1 MHKVQTVLLMKQPL
15 AIMPFNDDPT
25 AEERKKDH
33 IELAFK
39 SQIGVDRLDQR
50 FAYEPLF
57 AAHPTK
63 GSPYGAIPFL
73 GKVIRAPVWVSSMTG
88 GTKMA
93 NTINHNLAKVC
104 GEFGMGMGL
113 GSCRSLLYSDDY
125 LKDFAVRPLIGD
137 DLPLYANLGIAQL
150 EQLIAQNELY
160 RITQL
165 LDKLAADGLII
176 HINPFQEWMQP
187 EGDQYAK
194 SALET
199 IRTIL
204 DKMDIRII
212 VKEVGQG
219 MGYRSLKAL
228 LQLPLEA
235 VDFAASG
242 GTNFSMLELLRAD
255 TTKQTAYTNL
265 AHIGHSAEEMV
276 DNCNRIKEELGDKM
290 LCRQLII
297 SGGVKDFLDGYYLIE
312 KANFPAV
319 YGQAS
324 GFLKH
329 AQEDYETLYQHVKRQ
344 IEGLKLAKAFLS
356 IK

>member
-1 MHKVQTVLLMKQPL
+1 MNQESSNQLSME
-15 AIMPFNDDPT
+15 DPT

-39 SQIGVDRLDQR
+39 SQIGIDRLDKR
-50 FAYEPLF
+50 FDYEPLF
-57 AAHPTK
+57 AAHPVK
-63 GSPYGAIPFL
+63 GAPYGAIPFL
-73 GKVIRAPVWVSSMTG
+73 GKTMQAPVWVSSMTG

-113 GSCRSLLYSDDY
+113 GSCRALLYSDEY

-150 EQLIAQNELY
+150 EQLIDQNELY
-160 RITQL
+160 RINQL

-187 EGDQYAK
+187 EGDRYTK
-194 SALET
+194 SPLET
-199 IRTIL
+199 ISTIL
-204 DKMDIRII
+204 DKMDIKII

-242 GTNFSMLELLRAD
+242 GTNFSMVELLRSDGAEHE
-255 TTKQTAYTNL
+255 AYEKL
-265 AHIGHSAEEMV
+265 AHVGHSATSMV
-276 DNCNRIKEELGDKM
+276 DDCNQIKVELGDKM
-290 LCRQLII
+290 LCQQLII

-312 KANFPAV
+312 KANFSAI

-329 AQEDYETLYQHVKRQ
+329 AQGDYQMLYQHVERQ
-344 IEGLKLAKAFLS
+344 IEGLKLAKAYL
-356 IK
+356 KVR

>member
-1 MHKVQTVLLMKQPL
+1 MEQELDNR
-15 AIMPFNDDPT
+15 PFIDDPT

-39 SQIGVDRLDQR
+39 SQIGTDQLDQR

-57 AAHPTK
+57 AAHPVK
-63 GSPYGAIPFL
+63 GTPYGMIPFL
-73 GKVIRAPVWVSSMTG
+73 GKTMRTPVWVSSMTG

-104 GEFGMGMGL
+104 GAFGMGMGL
-113 GSCRSLLYSDDY
+113 GSCRGLLYSDEY
-125 LKDFAVRPLIGD
+125 LKDFAVRPLIGE

-187 EGDQYAK
+187 EGDQYTK
-194 SALET
+194 PALET

-219 MGYRSLKAL
+219 MGYQSLKAL

-242 GTNFSMLELLRAD
+242 GTNFSMLELLRGD
-255 TTKQTAYTNL
+255 IKKQTAYTNL
-265 AHIGHSAEEMV
+265 AQVGHAAEEMV
-276 DNCNRIKEELGDKM
+276 SLCNQIKTELGDKM
-290 LCRQLII
+290 HCQQLII

-312 KANFPAV
+312 KANFAAV

-329 AQEDYETLYQHVKRQ
+329 AQGDYEMLYQHVERQ
-344 IEGLKLAKAFLS
+344 IEGLKLAKAFLNV
-356 IK
+356 K

>member
-1 MHKVQTVLLMKQPL
+1 ME
-15 AIMPFNDDPT
+15 DPT

-39 SQIGVDRLDQR
+39 SQIGIDQLDKR
-50 FAYEPLF
+50 FDYEPLF
-57 AAHPTK
+57 AAHPVK
-63 GSPYGAIPFL
+63 GTPYGNIPFL
-73 GKVIRAPVWVSSMTG
+73 GKTMNAPVWVSSMTG

-113 GSCRSLLYSDDY
+113 GSCRGLLYSDEY

-137 DLPLYANLGIAQL
+137 SLPLYANLGIAQL
-150 EQLIAQNELY
+150 EELIEQNELY
-160 RITQL
+160 RIQQL

-176 HINPFQEWMQP
+176 HINPLQEWMQP
-187 EGDQYAK
+187 EGDIYKK
-194 SALET
+194 SPLAT
-199 IRTIL
+199 ISTIL
-204 DKMDIRII
+204 EKMDIKVI

-242 GTNFSMLELLRAD
+242 GTNFSMLELLRSD
-255 TTKQTAYTNL
+255 TAKQAAYDNL
-265 AHIGHSAEEMV
+265 AHVGHTATSMV
-276 DNCNRIKEELGDKM
+276 DDCNQIKAELGDKM
-290 LCRQLII
+290 LCQQLII

-312 KANFPAV
+312 KANFTAV

-324 GFLKH
+324 GFLKY
-329 AQEDYETLYQHVKRQ
+329 AQGDYETLYQHVERQ
-344 IEGLKLAKAFLS
+344 IEGLKLAKAYLR
-356 IK
+356 IR

>member
-1 MHKVQTVLLMKQPL
+1 MKQEL
-15 AIMPFNDDPT
+15 NTMPFTDDPT

-39 SQIGVDRLDQR
+39 SQIGLDRLDKR

-57 AAHPTK
+57 AAHPVK
-63 GSPYGAIPFL
+63 GTPYGSIPFF
-73 GKVIRAPVWVSSMTG
+73 GKTMQAPVWVSSMTG

-113 GSCRSLLYSDDY
+113 GSCRGLLYSDEY

-150 EQLIAQNELY
+150 EQLIEQNELY

-187 EGDQYAK
+187 EGDQYK
-194 SALET
+194 KPALET
-199 IRTIL
+199 IITIL
-204 DKMDIRII
+204 EKMDIKII

-219 MGYRSLKAL
+219 MGYKSLKAL
-228 LQLPLEA
+228 LQLPLAA

-242 GTNFSMLELLRAD
+242 GTNFSMVELLRSD
-255 TTKQTAYTNL
+255 ETKQAAYNNL
-265 AHIGHSAEEMV
+265 AHVGHSADEMV
-276 DNCNRIKEELGDKM
+276 DLCNQIKAELGNKV
-290 LCRQLII
+290 LCQQLII
-297 SGGVKDFLDGYYLIE
+297 SGGVQDFLDGYYLIE
-312 KANFPAV
+312 KANFAAI

-324 GFLKH
+324 GFLKY
-329 AQEDYETLYQHVKRQ
+329 AQGDYETLYQHVERQ
-344 IEGLKLAKAFLS
+344 IEGLKLAKAFLTV
-356 IK
+356 K

>member
-1 MHKVQTVLLMKQPL
+1 MEQQINKMSFT
-15 AIMPFNDDPT
+15 DDPT

-39 SQIGVDRLDQR
+39 SQIGIARLDKR

-57 AAHPTK
+57 AAHPIK
-63 GSPYGAIPFL
+63 GTPYGRIPFL
-73 GKVIRAPVWVSSMTG
+73 SKTMQAPVWVSSMTG

-104 GEFGMGMGL
+104 GAFGMGMGL
-113 GSCRSLLYSDDY
+113 GSCRGLLYSDDY

-150 EQLIAQNELY
+150 EELIAQNELY
-160 RITQL
+160 RIHQL

-187 EGDQYAK
+187 EGDRYTK
-194 SALET
+194 SPLET
-199 IRTIL
+199 ITTIL
-204 DKMDIRII
+204 EKMDIKVI

-219 MGYRSLKAL
+219 MGYKSLKVL

-242 GTNFSMLELLRAD
+242 GTNFSMVELLRSDA
-255 TTKQTAYTNL
+255 TKQAAYDNL
-265 AHIGHSAEEMV
+265 AHVGHSAEEMV
-276 DNCNRIKEELGDKM
+276 SLCNQIKTELGDKM
-290 LCRQLII
+290 LCKQLII

-312 KANFPAV
+312 KANFAAI

-329 AQEDYETLYQHVKRQ
+329 AQADYETLYQHVERQ
-344 IEGLKLAKAFLS
+344 IEGLKLAKAFLT

>member
-1 MHKVQTVLLMKQPL
+1 
-15 AIMPFNDDPT
+15 MPFTDDPT

-39 SQIGVDRLDQR
+39 SQIGTDRLDKR
-50 FAYEPLF
+50 FGYEPLF
-57 AAHPTK
+57 AAHPIK
-63 GSPYGAIPFL
+63 GTPYGNIPFL
-73 GKVIRAPVWVSSMTG
+73 GKTMHAPVWVSSMTG

-113 GSCRSLLYSDDY
+113 GSCRALLYSDEY

-150 EQLIAQNELY
+150 EQLIEQNELY
-160 RITQL
+160 RIPQL

-176 HINPFQEWMQP
+176 HINPLQEWMQP
-187 EGDQYAK
+187 EGDQYK
-194 SALET
+194 KPALET
-199 IRTIL
+199 ITTIL
-204 DKMDIRII
+204 EKMDIRII

-219 MGYRSLKAL
+219 MGYKSLKAL

-242 GTNFSMLELLRAD
+242 GTNFSMVELLRSDA
-255 TTKQTAYTNL
+255 TQQTAYNNL
-265 AHIGHSAEEMV
+265 AQVGHSAEEMV
-276 DNCNRIKEELGDKM
+276 HLCNQIKEELGNKM
-290 LCRQLII
+290 RCQQLII
-297 SGGVKDFLDGYYLIE
+297 SGGVQDFLDGYYLIE
-312 KANFPAV
+312 KANFAAI

-329 AQEDYETLYQHVKRQ
+329 AQGDYDTLYQHVERQ
-344 IEGLKLAKAFLS
+344 IEGLKLAKAFLT

>member
-1 MHKVQTVLLMKQPL
+1 MNQATSNQLSME
-15 AIMPFNDDPT
+15 DPT

-39 SQIGVDRLDQR
+39 SQIGIDRLDKR
-50 FAYEPLF
+50 FDYEPLF
-57 AAHPTK
+57 AAHPVK
-63 GSPYGAIPFL
+63 GAPYGAIPFL
-73 GKVIRAPVWVSSMTG
+73 GKTMQAPVWVSSMTG

-104 GEFGMGMGL
+104 GAFGMGMGL
-113 GSCRSLLYSDDY
+113 GSCRGLLYSDEY

-150 EQLIAQNELY
+150 EQLIDQNELY
-160 RITQL
+160 RINQL

-187 EGDQYAK
+187 EGDKYTK
-194 SALET
+194 SPLET

-204 DKMDIRII
+204 EKMDIKII

-219 MGYRSLKAL
+219 MGYQSLKAL

-242 GTNFSMLELLRAD
+242 GTNFSMVELLRSDSA
-255 TTKQTAYTNL
+255 QQEAYDNL
-265 AHIGHSAEEMV
+265 AHVGHSATSMV
-276 DNCNRIKEELGDKM
+276 EDCNRIKTELGNKM
-290 LCRQLII
+290 LCKQLII

-312 KANFPAV
+312 KANFSAI

-329 AQEDYETLYQHVKRQ
+329 AQEDYDTLYQHVERQ
-344 IEGLKLAKAFLS
+344 IEGLKLAKAYL
-356 IK
+356 KVR

>member
-1 MHKVQTVLLMKQPL
+1 MEQQLNK
-15 AIMPFNDDPT
+15 MPFTDDPT

-39 SQIGVDRLDQR
+39 SQIGVDGLDKR
-50 FAYEPLF
+50 FGYEPLF
-57 AAHPTK
+57 AAHPIQGT
-63 GSPYGAIPFL
+63 PYGTIPFL
-73 GKVIRAPVWVSSMTG
+73 GKTMRAPVWVSSMTG

-104 GEFGMGMGL
+104 GEYGMGMGL
-113 GSCRSLLYSDDY
+113 GSCRGLLYSDEY
-125 LKDFAVRPLIGD
+125 LKDFVVRPLIGD

-160 RITQL
+160 RIHQL

-187 EGDQYAK
+187 EGDRYTK
-194 SALET
+194 SPLET
-199 IRTIL
+199 ITTIL
-204 DKMDIRII
+204 EKMDVKVI

-219 MGYRSLKAL
+219 MGYKSLKAL

-242 GTNFSMLELLRAD
+242 GTNFSMVELLRSDAS
-255 TTKQTAYTNL
+255 KQAAYNNL

-276 DNCNRIKEELGDKM
+276 ILCNQIKAELGDKM
-290 LCRQLII
+290 LCQQLII

-312 KANFPAV
+312 KANFTAV

-329 AQEDYETLYQHVKRQ
+329 AQGNYETLYQHVERQ
-344 IEGLKLAKAFLS
+344 IEGLKLAKAFLT

>member
-1 MHKVQTVLLMKQPL
+1 MNQES
-15 AIMPFNDDPT
+15 INMPFTDDDPT

-39 SQIGVDRLDQR
+39 SQIGVNQLDKR
-50 FAYEPLF
+50 FYYEPLF
-57 AAHPTK
+57 TAHPTK
-63 GSPYGAIPFL
+63 GAPYGNIPFL
-73 GKVIRAPVWVSSMTG
+73 GKKMKAPVWVSSMTG

-113 GSCRSLLYSDDY
+113 GSCRGLLYSDEY
-125 LKDFAVRPLIGD
+125 LKDFSVRNLIGD
-137 DLPLYANLGIAQL
+137 DNPLYANLGIAQL

-160 RITQL
+160 RVHQL

-187 EGDQYAK
+187 EGDVYQR
-194 SALET
+194 SPLET
-199 IRTIL
+199 ISTIL
-204 DKMDIRII
+204 EKVDTPII

-219 MGYRSLKAL
+219 MGYKSLKAL
-228 LQLPLEA
+228 LQLPLAA

-242 GTNFSMLELLRAD
+242 GTNFSMLELLRSDAE
-255 TTKQTAYTNL
+255 KLAAYTNL
-265 AHIGHSAEEMV
+265 AQVGHSAEEMV
-276 DNCNRIKEELGDKM
+276 ELTNNVKTELGDKM
-290 LCRQLII
+290 LCQQIII
-297 SGGVKDFLDGYYLIE
+297 SGGVKDFLDGYYLIN
-312 KANFPAV
+312 KINCQAI

-329 AQEDYETLYQHVKRQ
+329 AQGDYETLYQHVERQ
-344 IEGLKLAKAFLS
+344 IEGLKLAKAYLT